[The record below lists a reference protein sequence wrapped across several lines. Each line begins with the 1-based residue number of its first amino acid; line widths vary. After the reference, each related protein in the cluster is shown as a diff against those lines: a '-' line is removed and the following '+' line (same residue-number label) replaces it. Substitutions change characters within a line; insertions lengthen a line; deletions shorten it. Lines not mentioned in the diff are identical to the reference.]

1 MTATF
6 LFVLN
11 NYNDVDQTAPLM
23 HELLGEGHRVIVTT
37 NGQYNLNS
45 DIRINDL
52 HNSLQF
58 SVVTFNILKI
68 LNRNPS
74 ILTKGFRTL
83 LFNKYLAM
91 LLLMMW
97 RVDLCLFT
105 WCNPY
110 RKGFQTK
117 LFRAAKQLNV
127 PNICIPH
134 GHNIFTNLA
143 VNQHLK
149 DFFEEKQH
157 WPDFSARNSF
167 DLYVVQTKHHRQRNI
182 DWGMQPNKIV
192 TWGSMR
198 FHPRWIK
205 HHQALC
211 PIYKGFPTEPKSCLK
226 IVFFIPHWHYNVE
239 KQLTIELL
247 VALSRNSNI
256 LLAVKG
262 HTRGDIID
270 HASYRELT
278 NLENVDLNADAP
290 STALISWSD
299 VVINFG
305 SSIGHEALI
314 VGKPVINPLFLHDN
328 RTVYDNSGAV
338 LDAKCTRD
346 FTRLIDLALVGD
358 LPKSKTVA
366 INKFLSTEVFGGD
379 NELDTT
385 AAYAKSLI
393 TFSTSRNRDQ
403 SEQLP

>member
-1 MTATF
+1 MATF

-23 HELLGEGHRVIVTT
+23 YELLGQQHQVIVTS
-37 NGQYNLNS
+37 NSQYDLNS
-45 DIRINDL
+45 DIRISDL
-52 HNSLQF
+52 YKFPKF
-58 SVVTFNILKI
+58 SVTTFYILRI

-74 ILTKGFRTL
+74 VLTKGFRTL
-83 LFNKYLAM
+83 IFSKYLAM
-91 LLLMMW
+91 FLLLIL

-110 RKGFQTK
+110 KKGFQTN
-117 LFRAAKQLNV
+117 LFRAAKQLSI

-134 GHNIFTNLA
+134 GHNIFTNFA

-149 DFFEEKQH
+149 DFFEERQH

-182 DWGMQPNKIV
+182 DWGMEPDKIV
-192 TWGSMR
+192 AWGSMR

-211 PIYKGFPTEPKSCLK
+211 PIYEGFPTEPKSCLK

-239 KQLTIELL
+239 KQLTIQLL
-247 VALSRNSNI
+247 VALSRISNV

-270 HASYRELT
+270 HTSYRQLT

-314 VGKPVINPLFLHDN
+314 VGKPVINPLFLHGN

-338 LDAKCTRD
+338 LDAKCTQEV
-346 FTRLIDLALVGD
+346 TRLIDLALVGD
-358 LPKSKTVA
+358 LPKSETVA
-366 INKFLSTEVFGGD
+366 INKFLNTEVFGGN

-385 AAYAKSLI
+385 AVYARSLI
-393 TFSTSRNRDQ
+393 TFSISINK
-403 SEQLP
+403 E